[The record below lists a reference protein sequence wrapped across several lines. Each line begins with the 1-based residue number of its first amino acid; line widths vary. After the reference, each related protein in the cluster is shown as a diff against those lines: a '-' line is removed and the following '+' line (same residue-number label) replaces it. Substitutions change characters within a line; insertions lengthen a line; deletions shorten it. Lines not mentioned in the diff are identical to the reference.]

1 MAQLS
6 KRVNEIEVKSNLL
19 PKLSEDNLLNKQ
31 LIENFVE

>member
-19 PKLSEDNLLNKQ
+19 QKLAEENLLNKE
-31 LIENFVE
+31 LIDNFVE

>member
-19 PKLSEDNLLNKQ
+19 PKLAEDNLLNKET
-31 LIENFVE
+31 IDYFVE

>member
-19 PKLSEDNLLNKQ
+19 PQLAEDNLLNKE
-31 LIENFVE
+31 LIDNFVE